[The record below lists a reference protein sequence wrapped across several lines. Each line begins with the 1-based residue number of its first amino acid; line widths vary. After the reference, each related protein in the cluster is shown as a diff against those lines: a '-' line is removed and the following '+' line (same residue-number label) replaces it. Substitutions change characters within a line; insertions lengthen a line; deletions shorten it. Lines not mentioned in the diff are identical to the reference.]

1 MNLTPL
7 YDAFKIISK
16 ELQYNDILRLG
27 TDMTTKNTS
36 NDIQK
41 KIDILSN
48 NALKNAYFK
57 IPEIIGIVSEEDKEF
72 LLKNSDV
79 KSGYV
84 LIFDPLDG
92 SKNVFSNIT
101 VGTIYGIYK
110 YDKENDKILS
120 VYETGYA
127 LYGPS
132 TILVRTVNNKCVE
145 QYYLNAEN
153 KFIFTHKLEL
163 NKKNS
168 ICSINMSYN
177 IDDDARNLVKHLI
190 KEGATQRWCGAMVAD
205 AHQVLMRGGTFIY
218 PRNDNNPNGKIRLLY
233 EAIPFAHIFE
243 VLGGCAVDMNNRPIL
258 AKLPYIRLQKGSMIH
273 NEISVFLSTSH
284 TSSELNDILEI
295 NDIIKC

>member
-16 ELQYNDILRLG
+16 DLRDNDILELG
-27 TDMTTKNTS
+27 SDMTSKNTS
-36 NDIQK
+36 NDVQK

-48 NALKNAYFK
+48 NALKNASFK
-57 IPEIIGIVSEEDKEF
+57 IPEIIGVVSEEDKEF
-72 LLKNSDV
+72 SLKNPNV
-79 KSGYV
+79 GSGYV

-101 VGTIYGIYK
+101 VGTIYGIYE

-120 VYETGYA
+120 VYETGYT

-132 TILVRTVNNKCVE
+132 TILVRTVNNNSVE
-145 QYYLNAEN
+145 QYYLNGEN
-153 KFIFTHKLEL
+153 KFIFTDKLKL
-163 NKKNS
+163 NKKNC

-177 IDDDARNLVKHLI
+177 FDQDAHNLVKHLI
-190 KEGATQRWCGAMVAD
+190 NQGATQRWCGAMVAD

-218 PRNDNNPNGKIRLLY
+218 PINDNNPNGKIRLLY

-243 VLGGCAVDMNNRPIL
+243 LLGGCAVDMNNKDIL
-258 AKLPYIRLQKGSMIH
+258 AKLPYIRLQRSSMIH

-284 TSSELNDILEI
+284 TTIELNDILEI

>member
-7 YDAFKIISK
+7 YDAFKNISK
-16 ELQYNDILRLG
+16 ELRDNDIIGLG
-27 TDMTTKNTS
+27 TDTTTKNTS
-36 NDIQK
+36 NDVQK
-41 KIDILSN
+41 NIDILSN
-48 NALKNAYFK
+48 NALKKASFK
-57 IPEIIGIVSEEDKEF
+57 IPEIIGIVSEEDKE
-72 LLKNSDV
+72 LSLKNSNV
-79 KSGYV
+79 GSGYV

-101 VGTIYGIYK
+101 VGTIYGIYE
-110 YDKENDKILS
+110 YDKETDKILS
-120 VYETGYA
+120 IYETGYA

-132 TILVRTVNNKCVE
+132 TILVRTVNNNCVE
-145 QYYLNAEN
+145 QYYLNPEN
-153 KFIFTHKLEL
+153 KFIFTNKLVL
-163 NKKNS
+163 NKENN

-177 IDDDARNLVKHLI
+177 FDEDAHKLVKHLI

-243 VLGGCAVDMNNRPIL
+243 VLGGCAVDMNNRDIL
-258 AKLPYIRLQKGSMIH
+258 PKLPYIRLQKSNMIH
-273 NEISVFLSTSH
+273 NEISIFLSTSH
-284 TSSELNDILEI
+284 TTSELNDILEI